1 MADAPTLGRG
11 EKVALVSL
19 GCPKNLVDLQVM
31 AAALAAA
38 GFDVGVPEDEADAIL
53 VNTCAFI
60 ESAREEAA
68 AEIARA
74 CELKRAG
81 RCKAVVAAGCFV
93 QRYRAEVLKAFPD
106 LDAVLGVDA
115 LDHSA
120 DVVGEAT
127 RASLP
132 RASRS
137 SRAASAR

>member
-1 MADAPTLGRG
+1 MTIG
-11 EKVALVSL
+11 LVSL
-19 GCPKNLVDLQVM
+19 GCAKNAVDLQVM
-31 AAALAAA
+31 SGHLLKAGHTLAPDPDNA
-38 GFDVGVPEDEADAIL
+38 DVIL

-115 LDHSA
+115 LDRISEI
-120 DVVGEAT
+120 VEEAT
-127 RASLP
+127 RA
-132 RASRS
+132 
-137 SRAASAR
+137 